1 MDRRLNLINKLLRL
15 EDIEGLL
22 SIGAPDDEYESEA
35 KLIADRVA
43 EHQASGREVA
53 KEEVASIIAEVW
65 KEMFELS
72 DDELLLRREAFQSV
86 AARLISQ

>member
-1 MDRRLNLINKLLRL
+1 MDRRLNLINRLLRV

-43 EHQASGREVA
+43 EHQASGGEVA
-53 KEEVASIIAEVW
+53 MEEVASIIAGVEGDV
-65 KEMFELS
+65 
-72 DDELLLRREAFQSV
+72 RAF
-86 AARLISQ
+86 